1 MKSAKIL
8 KFDEAR
14 EKLKQHKKKASTRIS
29 LKERNKIIVQ
39 YMPMIHCIAKK
50 ISIRLPSH
58 IECDDLI
65 SNGVIGLMDAIEK
78 YDPNRDN
85 KFKTYAEFR
94 VRGAILDALRSQD
107 WIPRSI
113 RDKTKKLNK
122 ITQKLELELGR
133 VPEDHE
139 VAKALSITLEEFY
152 ALVNQTRPV
161 NILSI
166 DETAFFSRMDKRSIM
181 KLLETKE
188 SILNRLNRKSVNNL
202 ITNLIQEL
210 PERQRMV
217 LSLYYYEG
225 FNLKKIG
232 QILKVTESR
241 ISQLHAQA
249 IERLKSKLFLRLEE
263 KDLDVAS

>member
-1 MKSAKIL
+1 MKATKIL
-8 KFDEAR
+8 KFEPVRKGR
-14 EKLKQHKKKASTRIS
+14 ENKKSLPTRIS
-29 LKERNKIIVQ
+29 LRERNKVIVQ
-39 YMPMIHCIAKK
+39 YMPMINCIAKK
-50 ISIRLPSH
+50 ISVRLPPH
-58 IECDDLI
+58 IECDDLV

-122 ITQKLELELGR
+122 VIQKLELELGR
-133 VPEDHE
+133 APEDHE
-139 VAKALSITLEEFY
+139 AAEALSISLEDFHS
-152 ALVNQTRPV
+152 LVNQTRPV

-166 DETAFFSRMDKRSIM
+166 DETAFFNRMDKKSIM

-188 SILNRLNRKSVNNL
+188 SILNRLNRKSINSF
-202 ITNLIQEL
+202 ITGLIQEL

-249 IERLKSKLFLRLEE
+249 IERLKNKIFLRLKE

>member
-1 MKSAKIL
+1 MKAGKVL
-8 KFDEAR
+8 KFDPI
-14 EKLKQHKKKASTRIS
+14 KKDFQNRKKTSSRIS
-29 LKERNKIIVQ
+29 LQERNKIIVQ
-39 YMPMIHCIAKK
+39 YMPMINCIAKK
-50 ISIRLPSH
+50 ISIRLPAH

-78 YDPNRDN
+78 YDSSRDN

-122 ITQKLELELGR
+122 AIQKLELELGR
-133 VPEDHE
+133 SPEDHE
-139 VAKALSITLEEFY
+139 VAAGLSITLEEFHS
-152 ALVNQTRPV
+152 LVNQTRPV

-166 DETAFFSRMDKRSIM
+166 DEAAFFNRMDKKSIM

-188 SILNRLNRKSVNNL
+188 SILNRLNRKSINNL
-202 ITNLIQEL
+202 ITSLIQEL

-217 LSLYYYEG
+217 LSLYY
-225 FNLKKIG
+225 
-232 QILKVTESR
+232 
-241 ISQLHAQA
+241 
-249 IERLKSKLFLRLEE
+249 
-263 KDLDVAS
+263 